1 MGAMWKRP
9 FLWSVRFISLVCLAG
24 LGSVSET
31 AADLYRWTDTRGVV
45 HIIDDRAAIPEAYQ
59 DQVITYL
66 SSSSVAKVTSSPLLI
81 APSHNYSVR
90 SQGAFAQKIAVD
102 FGLIKNGSTDA
113 LGPLRGIGIQPA
125 GGWKVAHALDPDTVD
140 QLAAAAR
147 RAATAQRL
155 TLSADGAEAI
165 IRQAAV
171 DFIPSPQP
179 VESAA
184 EGGPEIIVIEQPP
197 QIIEVIHE
205 PYYVETP
212 VIVYASRH
220 RRRHIHP
227 GRSPRYFSHRG
238 RETYRRPHSIQRT
251 NPSIR
256 PSSPSITLRSP
267 GRSIGRGPFIA
278 SPTAQASAPF
288 IHH

>member
-1 MGAMWKRP
+1 MTK
-9 FLWSVRFISLVCLAG
+9 
-24 LGSVSET
+24 
-31 AADLYRWTDTRGVV
+31 
-45 HIIDDRAAIPEAYQ
+45 
-59 DQVITYL
+59 
-66 SSSSVAKVTSSPLLI
+66 VASSPLLI
-81 APSHNYSVR
+81 APSHNYSVH

-147 RAATAQRL
+147 RGATAQHL

-165 IRQAAV
+165 VRQAAA
-171 DFIPSPQP
+171 DFIPPAPP
-179 VESAA
+179 VEPAA
-184 EGGPEIIVIEQPP
+184 EAGPDSIVIEQPP

-205 PYYVETP
+205 PYYVEAP
-212 VIVYASRH
+212 VIVYGVA
-220 RRRHIHP
+220 P
-227 GRSPRYFSHRG
+227 PSPSSPSWAPAIFFPSG
-238 RETYRRPHSIQRT
+238 EGDLPPTHSIRHT

-288 IHH
+288 FHH

>member
-1 MGAMWKRP
+1 MWKRP
-9 FLWSVRFISLVCLAG
+9 FLWNARLISLVCLAG
-24 LGSVSET
+24 LGPVAEA

-45 HIIDDRAAIPEAYQ
+45 HIVDERVTIPAAYQ
-59 DQVITYL
+59 DHVIVYL
-66 SSSSVAKVTSSPLLI
+66 ASSSVTKVASSPLLI
-81 APSHNYSVR
+81 APSHNYSVH

-147 RAATAQRL
+147 RGATAQHL

-165 IRQAAV
+165 VRQAAA
-171 DFIPSPQP
+171 DFIPPAPP
-179 VESAA
+179 VEPAA
-184 EGGPEIIVIEQPP
+184 EAGPDSIVIEQPP

-205 PYYVETP
+205 PYYVEAP

-220 RRRHIHP
+220 RRHHLRP
-227 GRSPRYFSHRG
+227 GRPRYFSHRG
-238 RETYRRPHSIQRT
+238 RETYRRPHSIRHT

-288 IHH
+288 FHH

>member
-1 MGAMWKRP
+1 MWKRP
-9 FLWSVRFISLVCLAG
+9 FLWSVRLISLVCLAG
-24 LGSVSET
+24 LGPVAEA
-31 AADLYRWTDTRGVV
+31 AADLYRWIDTRGVI
-45 HIIDDRAAIPEAYQ
+45 HIVDERVTIPAAYQ
-59 DQVITYL
+59 DHVTVYI
-66 SSSSVAKVTSSPLLI
+66 SSSSVTKVTSSPLLI

-90 SQGAFAQKIAVD
+90 SQGSFAQKIAVD
-102 FGLIKNGSTDA
+102 FGLLKNGSSDA
-113 LGPLRGIGIQPA
+113 LGPLRGVGIQPA
-125 GGWKVAHALDPDTVD
+125 GGWKVAHALDSDTVD
-140 QLAAAAR
+140 QLAVAAR

-171 DFIPSPQP
+171 DFIPPAPP

-184 EGGPEIIVIEQPP
+184 AVGPDIIVIEQPP

-212 VIVYASRH
+212 FIVHASRH
-220 RRRHIHP
+220 RRRHLHP
-227 GRSPRYFSHRG
+227 GRPRHFSHRG
-238 RETYRRPHSIQRT
+238 RETYRAPHSIRRA